1 MLTSFKNILSK
12 MAVIIIIG
20 LTAICFLQRNKIS
33 KLDKDLLITTNNY
46 KCYEELNKELKNSGR
61 TLQLTIDELQQSND
75 SMIRVINEVQKEL
88 KVKNKAL
95 QQAQVINTQMKD
107 TTVTKIIT
115 KQIDFKEELKLNPLT
130 TITIERKDSI
140 LTTILD
146 IKNQQ
151 VLLVEETKEYRN
163 KYKTWFQ
170 RLFKLDFKKDR
181 VRKYQIHNSNPLI
194 EVTDTRIV
202 EII

>member
-20 LTAICFLQRNKIS
+20 LTAICFLQKNKIN

-61 TLQLTIDELQQSND
+61 TLQLTIDDLQQSND
-75 SMIRVINEVQKEL
+75 SMVSVINKVQKEL

-115 KQIDFKEELKLNPLT
+115 KEIDFKEELKLNPLT

>member
-20 LTAICFLQRNKIS
+20 LTAICFLQKNKIN

-46 KCYEELNKELKNSGR
+46 KCYEELNKELKNSSR
-61 TLQLTIDELQQSND
+61 TLQLTLDELQQSND
-75 SMIRVINEVQKEL
+75 SMVSVINEVQKEL

-115 KQIDFKEELKLNPLT
+115 KEIDFKEELKLNPLT